1 MTRKFNFNPGP
12 ATLPLSVLEK
22 VHSEFLDYQGKG
34 MSIVE
39 ISHRS
44 PDFDAILKQTK
55 KNILDIL
62 ELSDNYEIV
71 FLGGGA
77 SLQFAMIP
85 MNFLGEDQCADY
97 INTGAWSQKAIKEAK
112 LFGKVNVV
120 ASSES
125 DNFKHIPTALNLSS
139 EARYLHITSN
149 NTIFGT
155 QWQTFPDSG
164 QVPMLVDMSSDIFS
178 RRLDAGK
185 FAMIYAGAQK
195 NAGPAGVTI
204 VIIRKDMLERV
215 VTRKIPTMLSYKTH
229 IDKDSTFNTPPVF
242 AVYMIQLV
250 TEWIKEMGGLGKVEE
265 INRQKSSLLY
275 QTIDSMPKF
284 YQAVV
289 TDPQSRSHMNVTL
302 RLPSEE
308 LEKKFIAA
316 AAAKDFHGLKGHRSV
331 GGIRVSM
338 YNALPLEGIEK
349 LTQFMKEFAANNK

>member
-22 VHSEFLDYQGKG
+22 VHGEFLDYQGKG

-44 PDFDAILKQTK
+44 PEFDAILKKTK
-55 KNILDIL
+55 DNIREIL
-62 ELSDNYEIV
+62 ELSENYEII
-71 FLGGGA
+71 FIGGGA

-85 MNFLGEDQCADY
+85 MNFLAEDQSADY
-97 INTGAWSQKAIKEAK
+97 IDTGSWSQKAIKEAK
-112 LFGKVNVV
+112 LFGKVNIV
-120 ASSES
+120 ASSENE
-125 DNFKHIPTALNLSS
+125 NFKHIPTALNLSS

-155 QWQTFPDSG
+155 QWQSFPDSG

-178 RRLDAGK
+178 RRFDAKK

-204 VIIRKDMLERV
+204 VILRKDMLDRV
-215 VTRKIPTMLSYKTH
+215 ATRKIPTMLKYKTH
-229 IDKDSTFNTPPVF
+229 VDKDSTFNTPPVF
-242 AVYMIQLV
+242 AVYMVQLV
-250 TEWIKEMGGLGKVEE
+250 TEWIKEMGGLGKIEE
-265 INRQKSSLLY
+265 INRKKSALLY
-275 QTIDSMPKF
+275 QTMDNMPEF
-284 YQAVV
+284 YKTVV

-308 LEKKFIAA
+308 LEKKFIAEA
-316 AAAKDFHGLKGHRSV
+316 ASKNFHGLKGHRSV

-338 YNALPLEGIEK
+338 YNALPMEGIEK
-349 LTQFMKEFAANNK
+349 LTEFMKEFAASNK